1 MRAKFLSRIG
11 GALVAIVLTAF
22 LAVPAARASAPS
34 PDDVTVTSGEY
45 TLASGDTLDGNLVVL
60 GGQVLIEDGADITG
74 DVVVLGG
81 STVISGQVDGTV
93 SLIGGS
99 LQLTETA
106 VVDGD
111 VTRTGGSFERAAG
124 AEVNGSVT
132 EAPGLTNW
140 ISTLPGVYVSQSD
153 PVPPD
158 NGIASGIFG
167 VVLAIAQATFWIVL
181 VTGLSILVG
190 AFWSDQT
197 ARVAVAMRDMP
208 WQSMGMGV
216 LTGIAVPILM
226 ILSVL
231 LALTICL
238 IPFSILGA
246 LIVGVGYSMAWLFG
260 WIALGQ
266 LIGLRLTDA
275 FGLRG
280 VNTLAATAGGTF
292 LISVLGYLV
301 ATVIPVFGGF
311 FAWFLLPAMGI
322 GAVVLTRFGTQTYM
336 RGTPP
341 TVPPAEALEPPP
353 VV

>member
-1 MRAKFLSRIG
+1 MRAKFLTRIG
-11 GALVAIVLTAF
+11 VALAAILLTA
-22 LAVPAARASAPS
+22 LSTAPSARASAPS
-34 PDDVTVTSGEY
+34 PDDVTVTNGEY

-99 LQLTETA
+99 LELTETA
-106 VVDGD
+106 IVDGD
-111 VTRTGGSFERAAG
+111 VTRTGGSFDRAAG

-140 ISTLPGVYVSQSD
+140 VSSLPGVYVSPTD

-167 VVLAIAQATFWIVL
+167 AFWAIVQAVFWIL
-181 VTGLSILVG
+181 AVTGLALLVG

-197 ARVAVAMRDMP
+197 ARVAVTMRDMP
-208 WQSMGMGV
+208 WQSLGMGV
-216 LTGIAVPILM
+216 LTGIAMPILM
-226 ILSVL
+226 IFFVL
-231 LALTICL
+231 FALTICL
-238 IPFSILGA
+238 IPFSVLAA
-246 LIVGVGYSMAWLFG
+246 LIVGVAYTMAWLFG

-280 VNTLAATAGGTF
+280 VNTLAATTGGTF
-292 LISVLGYLV
+292 LISVLGYFV
-301 ATVIPVFGGF
+301 AVIPFIGGF
-311 FAWFLLPAMGI
+311 FAWFLLPAIGI
-322 GAVVLTRFGTQTYM
+322 GAVVFTRFGTQTYV

-341 TVPPAEALEPPP
+341 PVPPAEALEPPP